1 MYLRLVPEQGI
12 QDGTLCKIQCFSTW
26 GIFKNVIKIDLNGN
40 WKYAFPQSSSLFQ
53 EKLKTSKKARQKLLK
68 NIPGKLEM
76 GNEL

>member
-12 QDGTLCKIQCFSTW
+12 QDGTLCKIQWGITW
-26 GIFKNVIKIDLNGN
+26 GIFKDVIKIDLNGN